1 MEDSLKYLFSLQDKI
16 GKQAPVV
23 AITSDLQLSR
33 FARLQTQVNAT
44 DTLFRE
50 MGNTLGSMQARV
62 ATLKAE
68 KEWIP
73 ASNTRAMRIYN
84 TEITRLEEKM
94 ARLGSLGG
102 AFKKWKQEI
111 LEAVPALRSLAN
123 PVGATVNAVKYIGQS
138 ALQFDRSMAQVS
150 LSARLDPD
158 GIATLK
164 KRLVQIASENK
175 TDILLAPAG
184 FEKINARVNDTE
196 LSLTLLDAS
205 LKGVRAGMGD
215 MDTVSETLVRTL
227 SAVGKENASAQEV
240 LDTLATA
247 GRIGGTGFSDFA
259 TFLPELISGASS
271 LGFGFREVAGT
282 FAYMTGKGQSAQ
294 AAAASIQNA
303 FTALSR
309 SDVQSKMAQNG
320 IPVAGET
327 GKMRSSIAIIRD
339 LQTAMKGMN
348 EGEKTSFLKQ
358 LGLDDASV
366 QSTFAV
372 LTSDIDGLQ
381 GSLDAVTG
389 SAGATEKA
397 IGASKNGIRT
407 ATETWTAFKNIGTRI
422 GISVLPLITS
432 ALEIV
437 EGAVNKVVP
446 VTEKIVA
453 FFSAWSNALQNG
465 NPLVWTLTYAIG
477 GLAAVL
483 ATAFVYIH
491 AVTAATKAKLAL
503 DALLAGA
510 NQLLTGT
517 QQALNITM
525 LACPLFWIV
534 AAIAA
539 VTGAV
544 IYCWN
549 HFEGFRMAV
558 LGVWEVMQAFG
569 NSLWNAIITPIS
581 KILEGIRKIGGA
593 FSALMKG
600 EFKEA
605 AAQAK
610 EGFTSLSEGIVNANL
625 LAVAY
630 HTGKNG
636 NYAEAWERG
645 KQKGRDSWAA
655 SQQAKEETAPSTAT
669 AFSSPG
675 QSGLSHGFSV
685 PAAIPGAPVVSGNLS
700 PQQALPGY
708 EAPAGAPG
716 NSSGNRYAA
725 AAVPAYSATPVTQ
738 ASAGEKSFFLE
749 DLLKEVRKIAAVLT
763 MPAALSVPMA
773 AQASPFTAD
782 MNGIRAGI
790 EMQGATDPFGNPLPP
805 TGGKNIQVGKVCDQL
820 AFHIQN
826 SDGRNIEHI
835 KTEIIHVLN
844 ELCDGYQS

>member
-16 GKQAPVV
+16 GKQAPAV
-23 AITSDLQLSR
+23 AITSDGQLSR

-50 MGNTLGSMQARV
+50 MGNTLGTMQARV

-73 ASNTRAMRIYN
+73 ASDTQALLVYN
-84 TEITRLEEKM
+84 TEIARLEKKM
-94 ARLGSLGG
+94 ARLGSSGG

-123 PVGATVNAVKYIGQS
+123 PVAATVNAVKYIGQS
-138 ALQFDRSMAQVS
+138 ALQFDRSMAQVT
-150 LSARLDPD
+150 LSARLDPE
-158 GIATLK
+158 GITALK

-184 FEKINARVNDTE
+184 FEKINAQVNDTE
-196 LSLTLLDAS
+196 SALALLDAS
-205 LKGVRAGMGD
+205 FKGVRAGMGD

-240 LDTLATA
+240 LDTLVAA
-247 GRIGGTGFSDFA
+247 GQLGGTGFSGFA
-259 TFLPELISGASS
+259 PFLPELISGAAS
-271 LGFGFREVAGT
+271 LGVGFREVAGT
-282 FAYMTGKGQSAQ
+282 FAYMTGQGQTAG
-294 AAAASIQNA
+294 AAAASIQSA
-303 FTALSR
+303 FSVLSR
-309 SDVQSKMAQNG
+309 SDVQTKMAQNG
-320 IPVAGET
+320 IPVAGEA
-327 GKMRSSIAIIRD
+327 GKLRSTTAIIRD
-339 LQTAMKGMN
+339 LQAAMKDMSG
-348 EGEKTSFLKQ
+348 EEKTAFLKKA
-358 LGLDDASV
+358 GLDDPAV
-366 QSTFAV
+366 QSTFVA
-372 LTSDIDGLQ
+372 LASGIDGLQ
-381 GSLDAVTG
+381 ASMNAVTG

-432 ALEIV
+432 ALEIA

-446 VTEKIVA
+446 VVEKIVA
-453 FFSAWSNALQNG
+453 FFSAWSSALQNG
-465 NPLVWTLTYAIG
+465 NPLVRTLTFAIG

-483 ATAFVYIH
+483 ATAFVYMN
-491 AVTAATKAKLAL
+491 AVAAATRAKFAL

-539 VTGAV
+539 VTAAV

-558 LGVWEVMQAFG
+558 LGVWEVMKAFG
-569 NSLWNAIITPIS
+569 SSLWSAIVTPIS

-605 AAQAK
+605 AIQAK
-610 EGFTSLSEGIVNANL
+610 EGFKSLSEGLGNANP
-625 LAVAY
+625 LAVVY
-630 HTGKNG
+630 NTGKNG
-636 NYAEAWERG
+636 NYAGAWEKGR
-645 KQKGRDSWAA
+645 QKGRDSWKA
-655 SQQAKEETAPSTAT
+655 SQQEKGETAPAPAT

-675 QSGLSHGFSV
+675 ISGLSDGFS
-685 PAAIPGAPVVSGNLS
+685 
-700 PQQALPGY
+700 
-708 EAPAGAPG
+708 APAGMPGARAVNSTRSPG
-716 NSSGNRYAA
+716 NSIPEYGAPAGVPGNRYASP
-725 AAVPAYSATPVTQ
+725 AVPAYSATPVMQ
-738 ASAGEKSFFLE
+738 ASAGGKSVFLE
-749 DLLKEVRKIAAVLT
+749 DLLKEVRKIAAVITL
-763 MPAALSVPMA
+763 PAVLSAPTA
-773 AQASPFTAD
+773 AQPGPFAAD
-782 MNGIRAGI
+782 MSGIRTGT
-790 EMQGATDPFGNPLPP
+790 EMQGAADPFGNSLPAA
-805 TGGKNIQVGKVCDQL
+805 GGKNIQVGKVCDQL
-820 AFHIQN
+820 VFHIQQA
-826 SDGRNIEHI
+826 DGRSAENI